1 LAKKFNKPKERR
13 IPLKNE
19 RTLLSPDKSRS
30 FHHNYTT
37 AMTTTT
43 IPGRND
49 ITSTEICW
57 LTSTKKQRPNAFT
70 DLHQAAKRDIKL
82 NNAGYTEI
90 LQNHLT
96 TCDILLN
103 DMKSGI
109 LTWHHVKPHLPD
121 PWRCSRAS
129 PLFESPCYLFAFPL
143 SEVGLPV
150 CCFRITF

>member
-1 LAKKFNKPKERR
+1 LAKNFNKPKERR

-19 RTLLSPDKSRS
+19 RTLLSPDKSRRI
-30 FHHNYTT
+30 HHNHTT

-57 LTSTKKQRPNAFT
+57 PTSTKKQRPNTFT

-82 NNAGYTEI
+82 NIDPGYTEI

-109 LTWHHVKPHLPD
+109 LTWHHVKPHLPE
-121 PWRCSRAS
+121 PSTSATYAFAHLPTS
-129 PLFESPCYLFAFPL
+129 YL
-143 SEVGLPV
+143 
-150 CCFRITF
+150 CMD